1 MIRSTNRRSHSK
13 SKERSKDEDVQAVEW
28 IGSTLTIYL
37 RNLES
42 VKLLKHNLFNG
53 KCENELSTSYAMDST
68 LG

>member
-1 MIRSTNRRSHSK
+1 M
-13 SKERSKDEDVQAVEW
+13 DEDVQAVEW

-53 KCENELSTSYAMDST
+53 KCENELSTNDAMDST